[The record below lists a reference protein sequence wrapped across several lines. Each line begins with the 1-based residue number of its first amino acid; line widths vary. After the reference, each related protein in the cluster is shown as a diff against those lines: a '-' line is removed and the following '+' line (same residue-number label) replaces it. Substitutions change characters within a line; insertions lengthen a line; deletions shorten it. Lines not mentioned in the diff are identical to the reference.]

1 LPRDLLGLPL
11 LEDGDRQW
19 VARRYPGLTVDGDS
33 VRGTVEINATYN
45 AKADRFQILRDGVE
59 DTVGGLRLA
68 GGFSIEIRVRSDV
81 VYSRLPALYVRGM
94 EATADRHFS
103 QQDKSACL
111 CSPLEEDDFL
121 LPNLNFQKFFEELV
135 VPFLYGQLFY
145 SKEGYW
151 PWTEYAHGATG
162 LLESYLR
169 VGDPAKA
176 QTCLSKLALDVNWPR
191 IRSALMQRGP
201 IKGHTPCFCPKMDFI
216 RRCHP
221 DAWKGIRELRDHIES
236 QSIPVP

>member
-1 LPRDLLGLPL
+1 VLQDA
-11 LEDGDRQW
+11 DKQW
-19 VARRYPGLTVDGDS
+19 LARRYPGLTTDGDG
-33 VRGTVEINATYN
+33 VRGAIEIDATYHAESGQFQN
-45 AKADRFQILRDGVE
+45 LADGGE

-68 GGFSIEIRVRSDV
+68 GEFSIEIRARSDI
-81 VYSRLPALYVRGM
+81 VYSRLPALYVAGI

-121 LPNLNFQKFFEELV
+121 FPNFNFQKFLEQLV
-135 VPFLYGQLFY
+135 VPFLYGQLFH
-145 SKEGYW
+145 SKEAYW

-169 VGDPAKA
+169 VRDPTKA
-176 QTCLSKLALDVNWPR
+176 QACLNKLALDVKNWPR
-191 IRSALMQRGP
+191 IRSALKQRGP
-201 IKGHTPCFCPKMDFI
+201 IKGHTPCFCGKMDVI

-221 DAWKGIRELRDHIES
+221 EAWKGIRDLHEHITS
-236 QSIPVP
+236 QSIPIP